1 LGVRV
6 DEVREERKREMDRTR
21 EKGKVVLMVW

>member
-21 EKGKVVLMVW
+21 EKGKEVLMVW